1 MQIPNVTVNLLSE
14 HILTMHFFISYF
26 VLVNRD
32 QFEPNI
38 LQLYIGRYLATKMA
52 AQIMIKN
59 DKSGCFLGQGSNKA
73 KSTAYF
79 YLLQQ

>member
-1 MQIPNVTVNLLSE
+1 MQIPNVTVNLLSN

-32 QFEPNI
+32 QFEPNV
-38 LQLYIGRYLATKMA
+38 LQLYLATKMA

-73 KSTAYF
+73 KSTAFF

>member
-1 MQIPNVTVNLLSE
+1 MQIPNVTVNLLSN

-32 QFEPNI
+32 QFEPNV
-38 LQLYIGRYLATKMA
+38 LQLYLATKMA